1 MSASPAVAA
10 AENTKPYEFTLD
22 NGVRIVVAPDFRAP
36 VVVHM
41 VWYMAGSVDEPFGK
55 TGIAHMLEHMMFKG
69 TDTVP
74 TGEFSKII
82 ARLGG
87 QDNAF
92 TSYDYT
98 AYYQKISRDNLAQAV
113 EMETDRMVNLNIT
126 DETFQPERDVV
137 LEERNMRVDSR
148 PVAAFFELF
157 NKAQY
162 KKLPYQN
169 PVIGWRKD
177 IEGYTLKDA
186 QDWYKRFY
194 APRNA
199 LVILAGSITRD
210 EAEWIAESYYAPL
223 KNPDVKPNR
232 PEIPVEPERT
242 APLRFEHTDPATQL
256 PLLALSYRV
265 PSLQAGVAGAPAPKP
280 EDVYALY
287 LLSDIMGGGTTSALY
302 QELVVKQQLADSVS
316 ANYSPVSR
324 YESTFDVVAQ
334 PKPGVTV
341 EKLEKE
347 IQKIIKTFTTEK
359 VTADELDRS
368 KTQMKSADIF
378 GRDDVF
384 DIAYELGSWLTTGG
398 SLEGYQSWLQQ
409 LQTVTA
415 DDILRMAKTTFT
427 ENRKATGI
435 LRPEAGE

>member
-1 MSASPAVAA
+1 MTSSVAHA
-10 AENTKPYEFTLD
+10 APETEPYEFTLE
-22 NGVRIVVAPDFRAP
+22 NGVRFVVVPDFRAP

-41 VWYMAGSVDEPFGK
+41 VWYQAGSVDEPYGK

-74 TGEFSKII
+74 AGEFSKTI

-113 EMETDRMVNLNIT
+113 EMETDRMVNLNIS

-148 PVAAFFELF
+148 PISAFFELF
-157 NKAQY
+157 NKEQY
-162 KKLPYQN
+162 KKLPYKN

-177 IEGYTLKDA
+177 IENYTLQDA

-199 LVILAGSITRD
+199 LVVMAGAISRD
-210 EAEWIAESYYAPL
+210 EAEWLAESYYAPL
-223 KNPDVKPNR
+223 KNPEVEANR
-232 PEIPVEPERT
+232 PTVPTEPERDG
-242 APLRFEHTDPATQL
+242 PIRFEHIDPRTQL
-256 PLLALSYRV
+256 PMLAISFRA
-265 PSLQAGVAGAPAPKP
+265 PSLQAGVAGAPAPTP
-280 EDVYALY
+280 EEAYALY
-287 LLSDIMGGGTTSALY
+287 LLSDIMGGGTTSELY
-302 QELVVKQQLADSVS
+302 QELVVKQKLADSVN
-316 ANYSPVSR
+316 ANYSPVGR

-341 EKLEKE
+341 EAVEKA
-347 IQKIIKTFTTEK
+347 ILKIIESYKTK
-359 VTADELDRS
+359 VVSADELERS

-384 DIAYELGSWLTTGG
+384 DTAYELGSWLTTGG
-398 SLEGYQSWLQQ
+398 TLEGYQKWLEQ
-409 LQTVTA
+409 LQSVTA
-415 DDILRMAKTTFT
+415 QDVQTMAKRTFV
-427 ENRKATGI
+427 EHRKATGI
-435 LRPEAGE
+435 LRPKAKE